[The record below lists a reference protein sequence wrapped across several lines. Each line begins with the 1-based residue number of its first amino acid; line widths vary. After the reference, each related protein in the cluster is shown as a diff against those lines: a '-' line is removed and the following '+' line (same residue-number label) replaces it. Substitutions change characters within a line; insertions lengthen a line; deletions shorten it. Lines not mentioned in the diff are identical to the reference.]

1 MSVITEF
8 NRKLVLITG
17 GSSGIGYALAEK
29 FITLGAN
36 VAILARR
43 KEQLIEAEKALK
55 SKMRRYHQKFITVS
69 ADVSKKDALYQELEV
84 FKKSYGIPDYLI
96 NCAGIIEPG
105 LFDQIE
111 SDVFEIIMAVN
122 YLGTVYPT
130 KFFIRDMIQRASGYI
145 VNVSSMAGLIGIY
158 GYSTYTPT
166 KFAIK
171 GFSDV
176 IRSELKPHGIHVSA
190 VFPPDTNTPQLAY
203 ENTKKHPVTKALT
216 GSAGVSS
223 PEDVAVAII
232 NGIIKNEYLIIPG
245 FESKVLNF
253 ANNVLGGAVNPL
265 MDWLIRKALKKQS
278 IV

>member
-8 NRKLVLITG
+8 NRKLILITG

-29 FITLGAN
+29 FIALGAD

-43 KEQLIEAEKALK
+43 KEQLKEASNALK
-55 SKMRRYHQKFITVS
+55 GKIRRYHQKFLTIS
-69 ADVSKKDALYQELEV
+69 ADVSKKDALYKELED
-84 FKKSYGIPDYLI
+84 FRAIHGIPDYLI

-130 KFFIRDMIQRASGYI
+130 KFFIKDMLLRGSGYI
-145 VNVSSMAGLIGIY
+145 VNISSMAGLIGIY

-176 IRSELKPHGIHVSA
+176 IRSELKPHGIQVSA

-216 GSAGVSS
+216 GSAGISS
-223 PEDVAVAII
+223 PEEVASAII
-232 NGIIKNEYLIIPG
+232 NGIRKKEYLIIPG

-265 MDWLIRKALKKQS
+265 MDWLIQKALKKQS